1 LRFTKHI
8 RYLNPRLH
16 RHPARAQLLL
26 VNHRLNVPGRIAEP
40 PIPRDVEVLAL
51 HELYGLHVGEGRV
64 MQAGGAPDG
73 VLLWKELVEVTIW
86 EEEEDAYSTANA
98 DEAAVTRAV

>member
-1 LRFTKHI
+1 
-8 RYLNPRLH
+8 
-16 RHPARAQLLL
+16 
-26 VNHRLNVPGRIAEP
+26 
-40 PIPRDVEVLAL
+40 
-51 HELYGLHVGEGRV
+51 
-64 MQAGGAPDG
+64 MQAGGALDG